1 MPASLMILRTGVGL
15 VKTAR
20 GDEVSAATGT
30 VARSAAAEYAAKN
43 LQ

>member
-20 GDEVSAATGT
+20 GDVVSAATGT